1 MPGRLVRRVLIRL
14 ADLVD
19 DRLFDHRYYPR
30 FCTLLAD
37 HPWWDL

>member
-1 MPGRLVRRVLIRL
+1 MRLLKMALIRL

-19 DRLFDHRYYPR
+19 DRLFNHRYIDKG
-30 FCTLLAD
+30 FCIKVAD